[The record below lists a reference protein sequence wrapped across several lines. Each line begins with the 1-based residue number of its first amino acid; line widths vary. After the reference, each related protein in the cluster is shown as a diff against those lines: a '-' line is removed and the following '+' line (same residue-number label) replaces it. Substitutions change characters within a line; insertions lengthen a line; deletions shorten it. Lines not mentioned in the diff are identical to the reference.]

1 MDDPFKNKALLFS
14 NNAQELHPDPFQA
27 EDPFKSDPFK
37 GADPFKGDPFQ
48 SDPFAEQQTAS
59 TDPFG
64 GDPFK
69 ESDPFRGSTPDDF
82 FKKQTKS
89 DPFTSDP
96 FTKNPSLPSKLD
108 PFESS
113 DPFSSSTVSS
123 KGSGPFGALD
133 PFGSGSFSSA
143 EGFADF
149 SQMSKVKLS
158 RGAPVPLLVS
168 VCCGRGRGLVAAGHG
183 SFMPRMYFLGTCRT
197 LKCRMHAHVTS

>member
-1 MDDPFKNKALLFS
+1 MS
-14 NNAQELHPDPFQA
+14 TVELSVPL
-27 EDPFKSDPFK
+27 SYNL
-37 GADPFKGDPFQ
+37 GDPFQ
-48 SDPFAEQQTAS
+48 NDPFAEQQTAS

-69 ESDPFRGSTPDDF
+69 ESDPFRGSAPDDF
-82 FKKQTKS
+82 FKKQTKN

-113 DPFSSSTVSS
+113 DPFSSSSVSS
-123 KGSGPFGALD
+123 KGSGPFGTLD

-149 SQMSKVKLS
+149 SRMSKPPPSGPFTSSFGGAGFSDDPFKSKQDTPALPPKKPAPPRPKPPSGQYAFFS
-158 RGAPVPLLVS
+158 RRRRPLAH
-168 VCCGRGRGLVAAGHG
+168 CHRTAGD
-183 SFMPRMYFLGTCRT
+183 
-197 LKCRMHAHVTS
+197 